1 MIGTIPYCLA
11 LQMRERDRT
20 LYLAVP
26 IDTFES
32 FFQESF
38 IQEAVKLYQVKL
50 VIYNPL
56 QEVIT
61 TWKD

>member
-1 MIGTIPYCLA
+1 MSEP
-11 LQMRERDRT
+11 DRT

-32 FFQESF
+32 FFQEPF

-50 VIYNPL
+50 VIYNPI
-56 QEVIT
+56 QDVIT
-61 TWKD
+61 AWND